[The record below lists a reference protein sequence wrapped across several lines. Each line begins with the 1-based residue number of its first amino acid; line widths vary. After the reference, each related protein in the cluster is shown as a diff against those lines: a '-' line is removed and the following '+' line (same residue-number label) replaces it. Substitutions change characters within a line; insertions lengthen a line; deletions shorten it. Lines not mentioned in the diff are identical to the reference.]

1 MKEENIKKRTIL
13 DAIQDEIQ
21 SVGYL
26 MTAVIGCIFF
36 LLFSILIYL
45 LLSIVDNR
53 NYTYSIIITLNII
66 TLPLIFK
73 KPQAKKEVPIEKFT
87 I

>member
-1 MKEENIKKRTIL
+1 MKEENIKKRGIL

>member
-1 MKEENIKKRTIL
+1 
-13 DAIQDEIQ
+13 
-21 SVGYL
+21 